1 LCNIGFRT
9 FDSSSSSLDETSS
22 SLSVLCSSPPIPNL
36 HILVELSSMTEVP
49 TAEVVGRRTH
59 IEAMTHVAAPKVVT
73 PEGLLPLS
81 FMNFTCRW

>member
-1 LCNIGFRT
+1 
-9 FDSSSSSLDETSS
+9 
-22 SLSVLCSSPPIPNL
+22 
-36 HILVELSSMTEVP
+36 MTEVP

-59 IEAMTHVAAPKVVT
+59 IEAMTHVAAPEVVT